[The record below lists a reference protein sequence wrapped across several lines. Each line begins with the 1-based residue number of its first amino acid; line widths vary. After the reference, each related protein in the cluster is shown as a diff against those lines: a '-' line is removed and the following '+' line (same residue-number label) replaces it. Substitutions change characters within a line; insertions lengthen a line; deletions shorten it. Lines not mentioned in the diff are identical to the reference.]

1 MPLAAVEAMACKHF
15 LRSPR
20 GHLRKDRSPT
30 GQSHIGRPRQM
41 ENVIT
46 VQEHREHVRTADDA
60 NAAVWRP
67 ESQGLLERSTRR
79 VPEQRLFI
87 RRVGRNGRD
96 LPGQDQS
103 AAQIRT
109 RLSLMR
115 LAPMHHHIDAVE
127 PAFEEVLLGL
137 EFERVR

>member
-20 GHLRKDRSPT
+20 GHLRKDRSPA
-30 GQSHIGRPRQM
+30 GQSHIGRPRQV

-79 VPEQRLFI
+79 VPEQRSFD
-87 RRVGRNGRD
+87 G
-96 LPGQDQS
+96 S
-103 AAQIRT
+103 AAMAGT
-109 RLSLMR
+109 C
-115 LAPMHHHIDAVE
+115 
-127 PAFEEVLLGL
+127 
-137 EFERVR
+137 RVRVNRRRKYEHGCRS